1 MNIIRRIAQVDPTGG
16 MGAAPPPP
24 PPDMG
29 MGAPP
34 MDPMAGGMGMPPMG
48 GPPTMPMAAPG
59 AAPAKR
65 EEIGSPLDTL
75 GKILYDVDVVAL
87 LISKIGEDAKETANY
102 IWTLYGGDETGGVV
116 KGRVGQRIKRKDVD
130 PEKEKEEQERTEDT
144 RWERL
149 PEGQNISD
157 ITSLEEMTDE
167 VQGIASSA
175 VKNEI
180 KAQGAGAAGGMPMAS
195 RNRELIR
202 MAEKLDKIGFYK
214 MSDTIL
220 LKITSN

>member
-16 MGAAPPPP
+16 MGAAPPVDPT
-24 PPDMG
+24 MG
-29 MGAPP
+29 MGTPP
-34 MDPMAGGMGMPPMG
+34 MDPMMGGMGMPPMG

-59 AAPAKR
+59 APPSKR
-65 EEIGSPLDTL
+65 EEIGSPLDSL

-87 LISKIGEDAKETANY
+87 LISKLGEDATETANY
-102 IWTLYGGDETGGVV
+102 IWTLYGGDEKGGVV
-116 KGRVGQRIKRKDVD
+116 KGRIGQRIERKDVD
-130 PEKEKEEQERTEDT
+130 PEKEKEEQERTEDS

-149 PEGQNISD
+149 PEGNKISD
-157 ITSLEEMTDE
+157 ITSLDEMTAE